1 MSWPVRTDNML
12 VINCCLRIL
21 RMFIIRRCPLFPF
34 YPVLFCALIFLDV
47 YLSIIHCCF
56 DICGNTYIPDVFP
69 FCYWLLSYS
78 RRENA
83 VWGVGLALFQS
94 QRKTMS
100 DVFVFP
106 GDVGDMLFF
115 QTHGVIIR
123 RQFEFLVTVQ
133 HWFYHQKPSIINTF
147 SFTSHVQRWIFLR
160 SVPAENS
167 LLRFASEDK
176 TPGEDFLL
184 GRSLSQNRR
193 KTDRGGGSTHYTLI
207 PAVQM
212 EVSTSSSDSASLYH
226 VSTTPP
232 PQILTKSPFIPT
244 SHRHCFPASSQVFER
259 SSMRSRSKKKS
270 KGTRVW
276 RRVQSRAVGLFG
288 DFLNLFCRLQ
298 LEAPCLPSVRGGYP
312 AGTWVRGTAK
322 AGCGK
327 RRMLKPISHRSG
339 RNTGSSWKTRVYIG
353 TWMRRWTQFLKKN
366 SLHHL
371 AFFCNILFIIIKL
384 HRMRRQ
390 KALSAFQS
398 SRLIVPLNAAG
409 SSECLFSL
417 ANTPSSCWRI

>member
-106 GDVGDMLFF
+106 GDVGDMLLF
-115 QTHGVIIR
+115 QKHGAIII
-123 RQFEFLVTVQ
+123 RQFEFLRRSSLVTVQ

-147 SFTSHVQRWIFLR
+147 SFTSHVQRWLFLR

-207 PAVQM
+207 PALQM

-226 VSTTPP
+226 VSTPP
-232 PQILTKSPFIPT
+232 PKFWPNPLLSPRHIVIV
-244 SHRHCFPASSQVFER
+244 SRLHRRCLNDPQWGQGQR
-259 SSMRSRSKKKS
+259 K
-270 KGTRVW
+270 
-276 RRVQSRAVGLFG
+276 RAK
-288 DFLNLFCRLQ
+288 
-298 LEAPCLPSVRGGYP
+298 VRGSDGGFR
-312 AGTWVRGTAK
+312 AERVVCLETFWTFSVA
-322 AGCGK
+322 C
-327 RRMLKPISHRSG
+327 
-339 RNTGSSWKTRVYIG
+339 SWKPRVFH
-353 TWMRRWTQFLKKN
+353 Q
-366 SLHHL
+366 
-371 AFFCNILFIIIKL
+371 
-384 HRMRRQ
+384 
-390 KALSAFQS
+390 
-398 SRLIVPLNAAG
+398 
-409 SSECLFSL
+409 
-417 ANTPSSCWRI
+417 